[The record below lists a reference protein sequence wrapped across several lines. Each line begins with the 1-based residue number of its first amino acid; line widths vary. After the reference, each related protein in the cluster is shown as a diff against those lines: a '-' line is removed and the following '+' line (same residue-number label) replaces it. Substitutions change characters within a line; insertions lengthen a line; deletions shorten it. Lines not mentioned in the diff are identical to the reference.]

1 MRKLPSYYHLEHL
14 AHVDKIWHRTGRVS
28 LVVEISAALTLTVS
42 DKWLALNSVGGHEF
56 KNAFHGWLLVTSE
69 NRGKVL
75 ITSFYSC
82 KVCVT
87 CKTNR
92 GWQGKSLILTQTLL
106 LFFFKISDIM
116 YYLVSSIEYCA
127 HQISV
132 SANPSYKDV
141 YFSVSQFVS
150 LHNSRYCIVQKE
162 LRTPHGDSCNIG
174 ITTDPKTICI
184 LLQIV

>member
-1 MRKLPSYYHLEHL
+1 
-14 AHVDKIWHRTGRVS
+14 
-28 LVVEISAALTLTVS
+28 
-42 DKWLALNSVGGHEF
+42 
-56 KNAFHGWLLVTSE
+56 
-69 NRGKVL
+69 
-75 ITSFYSC
+75 
-82 KVCVT
+82 
-87 CKTNR
+87 
-92 GWQGKSLILTQTLL
+92 
-106 LFFFKISDIM
+106 M

-174 ITTDPKTICI
+174 ITTEQLPKADLHSVADCVDMKLQNKRSVNSMIQCLLDYCI
-184 LLQIV
+184 